1 MIGQFFTQRGNLLGS
16 HRAGA
21 VAPLTPLVRENVGNL
36 LVSQCFVPGLHHRSA
51 EFLAFHCNWALQTF
65 EDNHRRTPRAAG
77 CKFRTSQRRIL
88 PRHAKPV
95 GLVTCLAIGRE
106 NLFAAIARR
115 KFRRLLCA
123 LRSSSF
129 FHHLW
134 LAAVWVQR
142 LPAEVSGVPTEIRA
156 AKKYCEAVNC
166 DQPDGERLAAHAR
179 FAFLSLHC
187 GVHFMNVG
195 DLAVVHAL
203 ARTRLG
209 SWCALVHFA
218 GCAPGAGDGAW
229 EAAAGAADRTSFRG
243 CD

>member
-1 MIGQFFTQRGNLLGS
+1 MISQLLAQRGDLLG
-16 HRAGA
+16 RNWAGV
-21 VAPLTPLVRENVGNL
+21 VAPLASLVGDDVGNF
-36 LVSQCFVPGLHHRSA
+36 LVGQCFIPWLHHCRA
-51 EFLAFHCNWALQTF
+51 EFLAFNCDWALQPF
-65 EDNHRRTPRAAG
+65 EDNHRRTTRPAG
-77 CKFRTSQRRIL
+77 CKLRAGQRRIL
-88 PRHAKPV
+88 PGHAKTV